1 MQKID
6 IKTLIIALLVLI
18 NLYQLQRGFS
28 TKTPVDISNV
38 FLKDKIE
45 SLNRDV
51 NTVYVKLKLLDEG
64 RYSPQLAHGISD
76 LLGTGTWGSEY
87 IVASKKI
94 SNFDINI
101 GLGWGRLAERYTFKN
116 PMSQI
121 SKRFDSRFGNDES
134 YFLERR

>member
-28 TKTPVDISNV
+28 TKTSADISNV

-51 NTVYVKLKLLDEG
+51 NTVYVKLKLLDNIQVRLDNLKQE
-64 RYSPQLAHGISD
+64 IED
-76 LLGTGTWGSEY
+76 LETKLTENT
-87 IVASKKI
+87 
-94 SNFDINI
+94 
-101 GLGWGRLAERYTFKN
+101 
-116 PMSQI
+116 
-121 SKRFDSRFGNDES
+121 SR
-134 YFLERR
+134 